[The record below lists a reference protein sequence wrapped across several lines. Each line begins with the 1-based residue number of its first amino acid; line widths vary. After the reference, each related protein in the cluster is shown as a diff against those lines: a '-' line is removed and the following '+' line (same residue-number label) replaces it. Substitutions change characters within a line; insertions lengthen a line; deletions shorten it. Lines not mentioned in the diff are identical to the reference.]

1 MKPCSRPARSGRTH
15 MNAETKNFT
24 AGDRGLRAEGERRTL
39 GVPRICKDRSSPY
52 PEAFG
57 VNLWNS
63 SPAAFSL
70 VEVLFV
76 LAIVSILAGLV
87 VATAK
92 YASTKAATSRAQTEI
107 AAIEMALEHYKND
120 NGSYPTTPNVRP
132 TNVNAPQ
139 YGNSALLYSAL
150 AGGPN
155 FPKTYMKFSATQI
168 RPISQTV
175 TNLVDP
181 FGTPYNYYC
190 TQPPQLDQTNSAS
203 FDLWSYGP
211 SGTNGD
217 PNMTTNWKQ

>member
-1 MKPCSRPARSGRTH
+1 MK
-15 MNAETKNFT
+15 AETNNIT
-24 AGDRGLRAEGERRTL
+24 AGDGGLRAEGERRTL
-39 GVPRICKDRSSPY
+39 GVPRIRKDRSSPY

-70 VEVLFV
+70 VELLFV
-76 LAIVSILAGLV
+76 LAIISILAGLV
-87 VATAK
+87 VGTAK
-92 YASTKAATSRAQTEI
+92 YASTKAATSRAQSEI

-120 NGSYPTTPNVRP
+120 NGAYPTTPSGRP
-132 TNVNAPQ
+132 TSASASP
-139 YGNSALLYSAL
+139 YGNSPTLYSAL

-155 FPKTYMKFSATQI
+155 FPKTYMKFSASQI
-168 RPISQTV
+168 RPIDLTT

-190 TQPPQLDQTNSAS
+190 TQPTQLDQTNSAS

-211 SGTNGD
+211 SGTNND
-217 PNMTTNWKQ
+217 PNMITNWKP